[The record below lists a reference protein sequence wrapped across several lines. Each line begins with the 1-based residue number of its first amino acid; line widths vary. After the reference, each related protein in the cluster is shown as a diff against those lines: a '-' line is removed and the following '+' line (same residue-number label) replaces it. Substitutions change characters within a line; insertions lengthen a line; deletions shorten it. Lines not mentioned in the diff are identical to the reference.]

1 MNRPTH
7 IRDLPQPP
15 LALVGHGQEETSGPV
30 PPGATQAEE
39 RTAQDGAG
47 RPSGDG
53 RDPGPP
59 DHGPDHTPAPGSGS
73 GSGSGSGKPGRSSGR
88 DRDTDRPSRQDGT
101 GARPTAQEAVLR
113 AELQERTA
121 DLQRLKAEYD
131 NYRKRV
137 HRDRLAVG
145 EIAVAN
151 VLSRLLP
158 VLDALAEAGEQGEV
172 TGGFQR
178 IAEALHTELGA
189 LGLQPFGTA
198 GAPFDPLIHEA
209 VTYTPD
215 DQLEDTTCTAV
226 LRQGYRVGDRLLRP
240 AQVTVAGKPPAGA

>member
-1 MNRPTH
+1 MNRPTNV
-7 IRDLPQPP
+7 RGPAQPP
-15 LALVGHGQEETSGPV
+15 LAIVGHGPAAV
-30 PPGATQAEE
+30 PPRATPAEE
-39 RTAQDGAG
+39 DSEQRTG

-53 RDPGPP
+53 RDVGMPPGHGDREPGPGGRP
-59 DHGPDHTPAPGSGS
+59 GDDRDLDRPAGHDRAPARPAP
-73 GSGSGSGKPGRSSGR
+73 
-88 DRDTDRPSRQDGT
+88 QV
-101 GARPTAQEAVLR
+101 AALR
-113 AELQERTA
+113 AELRERTA

-158 VLDALAEAGEQGEV
+158 VLDSLAEAREQGEV

-178 IAEALHTELGA
+178 VAEALHNELGA
-189 LGLQPFGTA
+189 LGLQPFGTV

-209 VTYTPD
+209 ITYTPD
-215 DQLEDTTCTAV
+215 DRLEHATCTAV

-240 AQVTVAGKPPAGA
+240 AQVIVAGEPPVGP